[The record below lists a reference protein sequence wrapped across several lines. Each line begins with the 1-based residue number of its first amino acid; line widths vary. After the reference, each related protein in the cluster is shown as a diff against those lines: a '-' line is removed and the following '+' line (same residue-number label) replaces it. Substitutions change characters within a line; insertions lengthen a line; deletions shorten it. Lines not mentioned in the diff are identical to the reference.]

1 MPIINPTTTAG
12 GIPAAGGIA
21 ATGDSSLGKDDF
33 LKILVAQLQAQ
44 DPLAPMEGQEF
55 ASQLAQFSSLEQ
67 LTNVNDNLE
76 TNQAFDLA
84 LSNNSTIALIGK
96 TVDAPGNTI
105 DLKAGEVENLSFAIN
120 GDAADVKIEI
130 FDSTGVKVSTA
141 DLGAQ
146 SQGLHEFVWN
156 GRDASGALLPAG
168 NYSFNVT
175 AKDTAGNF
183 VPAETFA
190 AGLVTDIIF
199 EEGQAFAIVNGQK
212 LAVSEIS
219 KVSI

>member
-1 MPIINPTTTAG
+1 MPIINPVSSTSNGA
-12 GIPAAGGIA
+12 ISSA
-21 ATGDSSLGKDDF
+21 GDSSLGKDDF
-33 LKILVAQLQAQ
+33 LQILVAQLQAQ

-67 LTNVNDNLE
+67 LTNVNGNLE
-76 TNQAFDLA
+76 GMQAFNLA

-105 DLKAGEVENLSFAIN
+105 NLKSGEVETLSFSVDD
-120 GDAADVKIEI
+120 DASDVSIDI
-130 FDSTGVKVSTA
+130 YDSTGVKVSTA
-141 DLGAQ
+141 NLGAQ
-146 SQGLHEFVWN
+146 SKGLHEFVW
-156 GRDASGALLPAG
+156 SGTDYSGNLLPAG
-168 NYSFNVT
+168 NYTFKVNASD
-175 AKDTAGNF
+175 AAGNF

-190 AGLVTDIIF
+190 AGLVTDVIF

-219 KVSI
+219 KVSL